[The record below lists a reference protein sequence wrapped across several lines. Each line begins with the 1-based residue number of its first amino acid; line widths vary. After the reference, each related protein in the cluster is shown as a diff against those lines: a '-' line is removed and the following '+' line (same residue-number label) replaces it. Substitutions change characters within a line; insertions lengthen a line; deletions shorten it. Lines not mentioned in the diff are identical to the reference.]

1 MKKFRVYLNEQKNED
16 ELINYKNF
24 VFNEGLI
31 ILSDFKVYSWHN
43 FTNFNNDEG
52 SITLKTKRKNV
63 VFQFIQGVPVISIP
77 VTYQGS
83 GNIIIDDIYEFAS
96 TIEFI
101 QIQEYVSLEK

>member
-24 VFNEGLI
+24 VFNDGLI
-31 ILSDFKVYSWHN
+31 ILSDFKVYSWHH
-43 FTNFNNDEG
+43 FTNFNSEG
-52 SITLKTKRKNV
+52 TITIKTKRKNV

-83 GNIIIDDIYEFAS
+83 GNLIIDDIYEFAS
-96 TIEFI
+96 TKEFI
-101 QIQEYVSLEK
+101 QLQEYVTLEK